1 MAVGTDL
8 TERNRRIA
16 DLAYRLW
23 REEGFPEGR
32 DLVHWLEAERVV
44 DQQQASPC
52 KGSAYSGGK
61 SPNGGASNGR
71 Q

>member
-1 MAVGTDL
+1 MAVGMDL

-32 DLVHWLEAERVV
+32 DLVHWLEAERLV
-44 DQQQASPC
+44 DQQQGSPC
-52 KGSAYSGGK
+52 KGPK
-61 SPNGGASNGR
+61 PTNGGSGNGDNAKH
-71 Q
+71 

>member
-1 MAVGTDL
+1 MDL

-32 DLVHWLEAERVV
+32 DLVHWLEAERLV
-44 DQQQASPC
+44 DQQQGSPC
-52 KGSAYSGGK
+52 KGAK
-61 SPNGGASNGR
+61 APNGGSGSGDNAKH
-71 Q
+71 